1 MSLHFSQTFETNKN
15 DSREKIEALPEI
27 ICGADNESAAA
38 LIVLMGTLQTST
50 DPTAL
55 ANTVKHLAF
64 THGGELNI
72 LGVVDAHIA
81 VIEDELMA
89 GMS

>member
-1 MSLHFSQTFETNKN
+1 
-15 DSREKIEALPEI
+15 
-27 ICGADNESAAA
+27 
-38 LIVLMGTLQTST
+38 
-50 DPTAL
+50 
-55 ANTVKHLAF
+55 VKHLAF